1 MVGSKTDEIG
11 DEPEIGAGQVFPQK
25 CNNKDRGHSLKL
37 QTVVG
42 CSFDWSP
49 VMARGD
55 DNVYAMFMHIVGNLC
70 FIYTVMVLLLSI
82 TDNKGSS
89 RNAT

>member
-1 MVGSKTDEIG
+1 MVRSKTDEIG
-11 DEPEIGAGQVFPQK
+11 DEPEIGAGQVFTQK

-49 VMARGD
+49 GYGRE
-55 DNVYAMFMHIVGNLC
+55 
-70 FIYTVMVLLLSI
+70 
-82 TDNKGSS
+82 
-89 RNAT
+89 R

>member
-49 VMARGD
+49 VMARGMI
-55 DNVYAMFMHIVGNLC
+55 MFLQCLC
-70 FIYTVMVLLLSI
+70 ILLEIFVSF
-82 TDNKGSS
+82 TQ
-89 RNAT
+89 